1 MSTPKPSAPSKPL
14 SFRPPEMLKNQTVSS
29 ELPYVAPKKNKRNR
43 PGQRTN
49 LVAVDET
56 VVHVEPLDGGM
67 VMSMLIEDVD
77 DFIEAAKNASDASDK
92 PVSEKP
98 VSEKPK
104 KPFVLDPH
112 LTQRPFHDDRL
123 MHLKSQLQRPSS
135 KNR

>member
-1 MSTPKPSAPSKPL
+1 MATPKPAAPSKPL
-14 SFRPPEMLKNQTVSS
+14 SFRPPEKPV
-29 ELPYVAPKKNKRNR
+29 EHKKKRNR

-49 LVAVDET
+49 LVAVDEA
-56 VVHVEPLDGGM
+56 VVHIENLDGGM
-67 VMSMLIEDVD
+67 VVNMPIDTVEDIAQHNSED
-77 DFIEAAKNASDASDK
+77 ELQKAIFDFST
-92 PVSEKP
+92 PSEKNP

-123 MHLKSQLQRPSS
+123 MQLKNTLQRPSS